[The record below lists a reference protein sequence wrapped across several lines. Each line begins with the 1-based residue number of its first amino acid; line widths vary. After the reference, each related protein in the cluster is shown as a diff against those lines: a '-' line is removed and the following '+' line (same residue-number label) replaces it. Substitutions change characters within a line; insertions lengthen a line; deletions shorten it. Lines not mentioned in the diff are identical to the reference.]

1 VQYVARSEVEMKEV
15 MNKYRLSADSMNIIL
30 QEKQTITGEG
40 KKQPTIRKVGD
51 TYWSNIAFFSNPKNA
66 LKYVI
71 EKEIRESWED
81 DLKEVVKGMDKLQKA
96 IHDIKLE
103 PLPQLPQ

>member
-1 VQYVARSEVEMKEV
+1 MRTKRARNEVEF
-15 MNKYRLSADSMNIIL
+15 MNKYRITADAMNIIL
-30 QEKQTITGEG
+30 QEKNTIKGTGKG
-40 KKQPTIRKVGD
+40 RPTTKQVGEE
-51 TYWSNIAFFSNPKNA
+51 YWQNVAFFSNPKNA